1 MKRSQQGL
9 AAVEFAI
16 VGGFAAMTLFAAM
29 EVGRVLYVLNAVG
42 EATRRGA
49 RVAAVADEDA
59 AREAVLVYGISGL
72 AEANVDV
79 TYLDESGAAPASAS
93 DIAFVIVS
101 VVDYTLALMIPGLD
115 LDLAVPAFTTTLPVE
130 SMGFDPD

>member
-1 MKRSQQGL
+1 MKRSQRGI

-16 VGGFAAMTLFAAM
+16 VGAFAAMTLLAAM

-59 AREAVLVYGISGL
+59 ARAAVLVYGIKGL
-72 AEANVDV
+72 SDENVDV
-79 TYLDESGAAPASAS
+79 TYLDRSGAAPVGAG
-93 DIAFVIVS
+93 DTAFVSVS
-101 VVDYTLALMIPGLD
+101 VVDYTLALTIPGLT
-115 LDLAVPAFTTTLPVE
+115 LSLAVPSFTTTLPVE
-130 SMGFDPD
+130 SMGLDPE